1 MLQLTILLICPS
13 NLIRNYLPQSRRL
26 DSTLTV
32 QQVSKLNR
40 IIKLAENLIAKRAEP
55 AGRGSKP
62 KLAMARTRKRRT
74 GKELA
79 QFRKMLK
86 AERKEGIPVSEMAR
100 KHGIS
105 TAYIY
110 LL

>member
-1 MLQLTILLICPS
+1 M
-13 NLIRNYLPQSRRL
+13 
-26 DSTLTV
+26 TLTV

-79 QFRKMLK
+79 QFQKMLK

>member
-1 MLQLTILLICPS
+1 MS
-13 NLIRNYLPQSRRL
+13 F
-26 DSTLTV
+26 TV
-32 QQVSKLNR
+32 QDLSKLNR
-40 IIKLAENLIAKRAEP
+40 IIKLAEKLIENGFKRSAN
-55 AGRGSKP
+55 GRNGNAQRANGS
-62 KLAMARTRKRRT
+62 TRKRRT
-74 GKELA
+74 GRELA

-86 AERKEGIPVSEMAR
+86 AERQKGIPVAEMAR

>member
-1 MLQLTILLICPS
+1 M
-13 NLIRNYLPQSRRL
+13 
-26 DSTLTV
+26 TLTV

-40 IIKLAENLIAKRAEP
+40 IITLAENLIASRAKP
-55 AGRGSKP
+55 AGKGMKP
-62 KLAMARTRKRRT
+62 KPAMAGTRKRRT
-74 GKELA
+74 GQELA
-79 QFRKMLK
+79 EFRKMLK

-100 KHGIS
+100 KHGVS

>member
-1 MLQLTILLICPS
+1 MALTTQDI
-13 NLIRNYLPQSRRL
+13 
-26 DSTLTV
+26 
-32 QQVSKLNR
+32 SKLNR
-40 IIKLAENLIAKRAEP
+40 IIVLAEKLVEKGSNGLAKGRNGKQQRAN
-55 AGRGSKP
+55 GS
-62 KLAMARTRKRRT
+62 TRKRRT
-74 GKELA
+74 GRELA

-86 AERKEGIPVSEMAR
+86 AERKKGIPVAEMAR

>member
-1 MLQLTILLICPS
+1 LS
-13 NLIRNYLPQSRRL
+13 F
-26 DSTLTV
+26 TV
-32 QQVSKLNR
+32 QDLSKLNR
-40 IIKLAENLIAKRAEP
+40 IIKLAEKLIENGFKRSAN
-55 AGRGSKP
+55 GRNGNAQRANGS
-62 KLAMARTRKRRT
+62 TRKRRT
-74 GKELA
+74 GRELA

-86 AERKEGIPVSEMAR
+86 AERQKGIPVAEMAR

>member
-1 MLQLTILLICPS
+1 M
-13 NLIRNYLPQSRRL
+13 
-26 DSTLTV
+26 TLTV

-62 KLAMARTRKRRT
+62 LAMARTRKRRT

-110 LL
+110 ML

>member
-1 MLQLTILLICPS
+1 LALTIQDI
-13 NLIRNYLPQSRRL
+13 
-26 DSTLTV
+26 
-32 QQVSKLNR
+32 SKLNR
-40 IIKLAENLIAKRAEP
+40 IIKLAEKLIETGSNGLAK
-55 AGRGSKP
+55 GRNGKP
-62 KLAMARTRKRRT
+62 QRGKRSMRKRRT
-74 GKELA
+74 GRELV

-86 AERKEGIPVSEMAR
+86 AERKTGIPVAEMAR